1 MFYIWV
7 LLVLF
12 IGLWLIVRKGEYI
25 GEVSVGKVVEFSYH
39 QSYLNKYTHIKTDK
53 HVICCGYIHQ
63 MNIGDEL
70 ILKRYKYGKTVFN
83 KDRKSFES
91 GVDMI
96 NNLNSLKDFV
106 AMASKKEEPD
116 KEES

>member
-1 MFYIWV
+1 MFYIWL

-12 IGLWLIVRKGEYI
+12 IGLWIIVRKGEYV

-39 QSYLNKYTHIKTDK
+39 QSFINNYTHIKTDK
-53 HVICCGYIHQ
+53 HVICCGYIPQ

-70 ILKRYKYGKTVFN
+70 VLKRYKYGKTVFN
-83 KDRKSFES
+83 KDCKSFES

-106 AMASKKEEPD
+106 ALTSRKEDTD
-116 KEES
+116 KES